1 MNIGC
6 LFIYLC
12 LPKYLSLMFYSFK
25 CKDLTFL
32 VKVNLILN
40 ILFDATVNGI
50 IFLIYF
56 SVSTLLV
63 KINIVH

>member
-32 VKVNLILN
+32 VKVHLILN

-56 SVSTLLV
+56 TVRTLLV

>member
-1 MNIGC
+1 
-6 LFIYLC
+6 
-12 LPKYLSLMFYSFK
+12 MFYSFK

>member
-1 MNIGC
+1 MNIGY

-32 VKVNLILN
+32 VKVNFILN

-50 IFLIYF
+50 IFLISF
-56 SVSTLLV
+56 LVSTLLV
-63 KINIVH
+63 QINIVH

>member
-32 VKVNLILN
+32 VKVNFILN

-63 KINIVH
+63 QINIIH